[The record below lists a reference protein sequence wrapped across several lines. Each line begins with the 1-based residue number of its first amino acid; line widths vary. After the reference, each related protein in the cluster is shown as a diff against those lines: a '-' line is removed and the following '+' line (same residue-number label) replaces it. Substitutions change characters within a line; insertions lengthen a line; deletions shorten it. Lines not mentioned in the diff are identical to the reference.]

1 MTGRTQDL
9 SIIIQ
14 DVVKAAADP
23 HTVAPLVPSLDDDE
37 LAKLMCVFLT
47 GYRVGTYPRGDGI
60 LDDLVRPGTAEGD
73 RLGLLADAFA
83 GLFVP
88 DAAGLISQHPSRT
101 RRSPAVGRFRCG
113 PPEQL
118 DQTARM
124 TLLHHLTGRDPSWEG
139 GFAACWRSA
148 V

>member
-14 DVVKAAADP
+14 HVVKAATDP

-60 LDDLVRPGTAEGD
+60 LDDLVRPGTVEGD
-73 RLGLLADAFA
+73 CLGLLADAIMA
-83 GLFVP
+83 RSG
-88 DAAGLISQHPSRT
+88 
-101 RRSPAVGRFRCG
+101 RSP
-113 PPEQL
+113 
-118 DQTARM
+118 TRM
-124 TLLHHLTGRDPSWEG
+124 LALRPS
-139 GFAACWRSA
+139 A
-148 V
+148 